1 MYIKPLF
8 CYTKFKF
15 FYIISICFRNLML
28 VLYRSLAFVEAI
40 LECFLCNTTE
50 EPSVSTLP
58 FQQSAL
64 LFQLSALAFRLRPL
78 AFRQSALLFWMSALA
93 FLTSAL
99 IFCMSALIFCMRTLA
114 FRMNF
119 PLFCKRTNFHFSF

>member
-1 MYIKPLF
+1 MF

-50 EPSVSTLP
+50 EPSVNTLP
-58 FQQSAL
+58 FQQRAL
-64 LFQLSALAFRLRPL
+64 LFQRNALAFRMSCLPFRLRTLLFWKRALP
-78 AFRQSALLFWMSALA
+78 FRLSCLPFRLSALLFWL
-93 FLTSAL
+93 
-99 IFCMSALIFCMRTLA
+99 RPLA